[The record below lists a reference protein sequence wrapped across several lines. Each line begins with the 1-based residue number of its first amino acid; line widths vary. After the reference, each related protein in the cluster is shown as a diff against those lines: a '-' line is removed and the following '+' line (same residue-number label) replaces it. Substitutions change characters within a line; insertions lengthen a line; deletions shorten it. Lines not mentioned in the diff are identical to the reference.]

1 MSETKQDPVVIAGMA
16 RTPIGNF
23 LGAYTGVPSPDLGA
37 RAIGAA
43 LERGGVGAGD
53 VDEVLMGCVLP
64 AGLGQAPARQAALG
78 AGLPQSTGCT
88 TVNKMCGSGMKTV
101 MMGRDAIL
109 AGASEIILAGG
120 MESMTN
126 APHLL
131 PSGRTGI
138 KYGAGAVVDHMAV
151 DGLEDAYDRGKA
163 MGVFAEKCARE
174 WQFSREEQDEFSMRS
189 VTRAQDAIKNGS
201 FADEIAPVTVKGR
214 KGDVVVENDEKPGLV
229 DAAKIPN
236 LRAAFEKDGTV
247 TAGNASAISDG
258 AAAVVLMRQSTAEAR
273 GASAVARILAHSTH
287 AQEPEWFTTPP
298 VASIKT
304 VLARAGWTAND
315 VDLFE
320 INEAFS
326 VVPLSA
332 MREHKLPA
340 EKVNIHGG
348 AIALGHPIGA
358 SGARIIVTLINA
370 LQRTG
375 GKRGVASLCIGGG
388 EATSV
393 ALELI

>member
-1 MSETKQDPVVIAGMA
+1 MTDKDPIVIAGMA

-23 LGAYTGVPSPDLGA
+23 LGAFNGVKATDLGA
-37 RAIGAA
+37 RAIEAA
-43 LERGGVGAGD
+43 LDRGGVKADD

-64 AGLGQAPARQAALG
+64 AGLGQAPARQASLG
-78 AGLPQSTGCT
+78 AGIPQSAGCT

-101 MMGRDAIL
+101 MMAHDAIL
-109 AGASEIILAGG
+109 AGAGDIVVAGG

-131 PSGRTGI
+131 PTGRSGI
-138 KYGAGAVVDHMAV
+138 KYGAGQVYDHMAI
-151 DGLEDAYDRGKA
+151 DGLEDAYEPGRA

-174 WQFSREEQDEFSMRS
+174 WQFSREDQDEYSMRS
-189 VTRAQDAIKNGS
+189 VTRAQAAIEDGS
-201 FADEIAPVTVKGR
+201 FKAEIVPVEVKTR
-214 KGDVVVENDEKPGLV
+214 KGSVTVENDEKPSLV
-229 DAAKIPN
+229 DANKIPN

-258 AAAVVLMRQSTAEAR
+258 AAAMVLMRESTAEKN
-273 GASAVARILAHSTH
+273 GAKPVARILAHSTH
-287 AQEPEWFTTPP
+287 AQEPEWFTTAP

-304 VLARAGWTAND
+304 VLDKAGWTAD
-315 VDLFE
+315 EVDLYE

-326 VVPLSA
+326 VVPLAA

-358 SGARIIVTLINA
+358 SGARILCTLVSA
-370 LQRTG
+370 LQKTG
-375 GKRGVASLCIGGG
+375 GKKGVASLCIGGG

-393 ALELI
+393 ALELV

>member
-1 MSETKQDPVVIAGMA
+1 MTDKDPIVIAGMA

-23 LGAYTGVPSPDLGA
+23 LGAFNGVKATDLGA
-37 RAIGAA
+37 RAIEAA
-43 LERGGVGAGD
+43 LDRGGVKADD

-64 AGLGQAPARQAALG
+64 AGLGQAPARQASLG
-78 AGLPQSTGCT
+78 AGIPQSAGCT

-101 MMGRDAIL
+101 MMAHDAIL
-109 AGASEIILAGG
+109 AGAGDIIVAGG

-131 PSGRTGI
+131 PTGRSGI
-138 KYGAGAVVDHMAV
+138 KYGAGKVYDHMAI
-151 DGLEDAYDRGKA
+151 DGLEDAYEPGRA

-174 WQFSREEQDEFSMRS
+174 WQFSREDQDEYSMRS
-189 VTRAQDAIKNGS
+189 VTRAQAAIEDGS
-201 FADEIAPVTVKGR
+201 FKAEITPVEVKTR
-214 KGDVVVENDEKPGLV
+214 KGSVIVENDEKPGLV
-229 DAAKIPN
+229 DANKIPN

-258 AAAVVLMRQSTAEAR
+258 AAAMVLMRASTAEKN
-273 GASAVARILAHSTH
+273 GAKPVARILAHSTH
-287 AQEPEWFTTPP
+287 AQEPEWFTTAP

-304 VLARAGWTAND
+304 VLDKAGWSAD
-315 VDLFE
+315 EVDLYE

-326 VVPLSA
+326 VVPLAA

-358 SGARIIVTLINA
+358 SGARILCTLVSA
-370 LQRTG
+370 LQKTG
-375 GKRGVASLCIGGG
+375 GRKGVASLCIGGG

-393 ALELI
+393 ALELV

>member
-1 MSETKQDPVVIAGMA
+1 MTQSDPIVITGAA

-23 LGAYTGVPSPDLGA
+23 LGAFTGVPAPVLGS
-37 RAIGAA
+37 RAIEAA
-43 LERGGVGAGD
+43 LERSNVSKDD

-78 AGLPQSTGCT
+78 AGLPQKTACT

-101 MMGRDAIL
+101 MQGHDAIL
-109 AGASEIILAGG
+109 AGASDIVVAGG

-138 KYGAGAVVDHMAV
+138 KYGKGAVVDHMAM
-151 DGLEDAYDRGKA
+151 DGLEDAYEPGRA
-163 MGVFAEKCARE
+163 MGTFAELCARE
-174 WQFSREEQDEFSMRS
+174 WQFSREMQDEYSMRS

-201 FADEIAPVTVKGR
+201 FKSEIVPVTVKGR
-214 KGDVVVENDEKPGLV
+214 KGDIVVTDDEKPGLV
-229 DAAKIPN
+229 DANKIPN

-258 AAAVVLMRQSTAEAR
+258 AAAITLMRQSMAEKK
-273 GASAVARILAHSTH
+273 GAKVVARILAHSTH
-287 AQEPEWFTTPP
+287 AQAPEWFTTAP
-298 VASIKT
+298 VASITT
-304 VLARAGWTAND
+304 VLERAGWSAD
-315 VDLFE
+315 EVDLYE

-326 VVPLSA
+326 VVPLAS

-340 EKVNIHGG
+340 EKVNINGG

-358 SGARIIVTLINA
+358 SGARIICTLINA
-370 LQRTG
+370 LQQTG
-375 GKRGVASLCIGGG
+375 GKKGVASLCIGGG

-393 ALELI
+393 AIELV